1 MQDTLAKLEQLN
13 RPRLLIRAAKA
24 GATEYARDQDLRRH
38 ISHHSLPQYSEAL
51 SYLYELENTVD
62 QQRRNGSAAYSIV
75 KHVDLLIAML
85 GEAQLLRAT
94 QSL

>member
-1 MQDTLAKLEQLN
+1 
-13 RPRLLIRAAKA
+13 
-24 GATEYARDQDLRRH
+24 
-38 ISHHSLPQYSEAL
+38 LPQYSEAL

-94 QSL
+94 QSF

>member
-1 MQDTLAKLEQLN
+1 MQDILAKLDRLN
-13 RPRLLIRAAKA
+13 RPRLLVRAAKA

-38 ISHHSLPQYSEAL
+38 ISHRNLPQYSEAL

-75 KHVDLLIAML
+75 KHIDLLIAML

-94 QSL
+94 QSF